1 MNFELKTMDVAQAA
15 SEKCDLLVLLVPD
28 GFAPGKDALGAL
40 VAQAIKAKDLDTKPG
55 KSLHSYQVAGVA
67 ARRVALA
74 GIGAGDARA
83 VRQAVAAVAPALKQG
98 APKRAVVCVAGAA
111 SAAAVEAVV
120 RGVAQASYV
129 YTATKSKAEARS
141 LARVLVGVHDARAM
155 SAPFERAVAV
165 SVGVELAREWGNRPA
180 NHATPN
186 LLAQAAKGLA
196 KHPGIQCKV
205 LGPAEVAHLGMG
217 AFMAVARGAEEPLR
231 FIELRYQGAA
241 KTQAPVVLV
250 GLSLIHI

>member
-67 ARRVALA
+67 ARHVVLA

-155 SAPFERAVAV
+155 SAPFERAA
-165 SVGVELAREWGNRPA
+165 
-180 NHATPN
+180 AT
-186 LLAQAAKGLA
+186 
-196 KHPGIQCKV
+196 C
-205 LGPAEVAHLGMG
+205 
-217 AFMAVARGAEEPLR
+217 
-231 FIELRYQGAA
+231 
-241 KTQAPVVLV
+241 
-250 GLSLIHI
+250 